1 MRAGK
6 LDRTITIRRFDDAA
20 IDDYGV
26 PTPNWADVATVRAQL
41 VQQSTEEFIDNRG
54 ADDDAV
60 MIFRTR
66 YLDSVTTKDRVRF
79 DSTDYDIREVKIT
92 GRNRYMELRCVEA
105 QP

>member
-6 LDRTITIRRFDDAA
+6 LDRTITIRRW
-20 IDDYGV
+20 DDYAVDEYGV
-26 PTPNWADVATVRAQL
+26 ASPDWITVGDLRAQL
-41 VQQSTEEFIDNRG
+41 VQQSTEEFIENRG
-54 ADDDAV
+54 ADDDTV

-66 YLDSVTTKDRVRF
+66 FMDGVTTKDQVRF
-79 DSTDYDIREVKIT
+79 DGSDFDIREVKIT